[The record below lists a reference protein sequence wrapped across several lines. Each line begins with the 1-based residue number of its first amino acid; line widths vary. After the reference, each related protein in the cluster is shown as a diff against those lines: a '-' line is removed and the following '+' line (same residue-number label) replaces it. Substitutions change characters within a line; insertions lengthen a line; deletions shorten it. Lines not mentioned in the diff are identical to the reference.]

1 MKFGRIDTGLLEQ
14 TNMSLAVD
22 GHINQQVLPGKPF
35 ATPQIFLGCTQ
46 WKCDAWLGNIY
57 PPKIKDAEI
66 LEAYIRQFNS
76 IEMNA
81 MHYRI
86 FSPEMVQ
93 KWAAKATGQV
103 FHFCPKFPQS
113 ISHYSNFT
121 NAAVQTTQFIESI
134 EALGDHLGPAFL
146 QVSDAI
152 SPERS
157 QPLFTY
163 LTSLPKAHRFFVEF
177 RHADWYTTDQQH
189 QTAHTLARHGIGWVI
204 TDAPGRRDV
213 CHMQLTTPVA
223 FVRFLGNN
231 LHPTD
236 YTRIDAWIIR
246 IKHWLQQGL
255 QQIYFFMHHPEEAG
269 APELID
275 YMAQRLQMQTGIAIK
290 RPTFL
295 PKQTTMF

>member
-1 MKFGRIDTGLLEQ
+1 MKFGRIDTGLLAQ
-14 TNMSLAVD
+14 TEMGLPADGVINM
-22 GHINQQVLPGKPF
+22 QVLPGKP
-35 ATPQIFLGCTQ
+35 AVAPQIFLGCTQ

-57 PPKIKDAEI
+57 PLKIRDAEI

-86 FSPEMVQ
+86 FSPEMVG
-93 KWAAKATGQV
+93 KWAAKAEGQL
-103 FHFCPKFPQS
+103 FRFCPKFPQS

-121 NAAVQTTQFIESI
+121 NASVQTSQFIESV
-134 EALGDHLGPAFL
+134 EALGKHLGPAFL
-146 QVSDAI
+146 QVSDAL
-152 SPERS
+152 SPDRRE
-157 QPLFTY
+157 PLFSY
-163 LTSLPKAHRFFVEF
+163 LASLPKEYRFFVEL
-177 RHADWYTTDQQH
+177 RHADWYSHETIH
-189 QTAHTLARHGIGWVI
+189 KTANTLAHHGIGWVI

-213 CHMQLTTPVA
+213 CHMQLTTPIA

-255 QQIYFFMHHPEEAG
+255 QELYFFMHHPEEEG

-275 YMAQRLQMQTGIAIK
+275 YMAQRLQLQTGIAVK
-290 RPTFL
+290 RPVFL
-295 PKQTTMF
+295 PKQAAMF